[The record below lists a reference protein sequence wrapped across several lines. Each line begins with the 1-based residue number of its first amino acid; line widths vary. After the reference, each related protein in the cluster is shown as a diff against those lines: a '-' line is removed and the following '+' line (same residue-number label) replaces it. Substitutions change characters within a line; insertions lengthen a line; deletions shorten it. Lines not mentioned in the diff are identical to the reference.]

1 MEWTLISLRYPIF
14 QILCNMLGKRAIPV
28 KVNSSSTFVIL
39 DAFFC
44 STLVYIFGTTTD
56 FTILQ

>member
-1 MEWTLISLRYPIF
+1 MEWTWISLSYPIF
-14 QILCNMLGKRAIPV
+14 LILCNVLDKRAIPV
-28 KVNSSSTFVIL
+28 KVNSSSTFVLL

-44 STLVYIFGTTTD
+44 STLVYIFRANTD